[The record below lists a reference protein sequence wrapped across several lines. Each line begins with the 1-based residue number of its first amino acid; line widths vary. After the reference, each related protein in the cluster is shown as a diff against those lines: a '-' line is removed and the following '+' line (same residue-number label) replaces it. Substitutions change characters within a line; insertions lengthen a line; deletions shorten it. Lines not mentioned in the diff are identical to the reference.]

1 MARLLA
7 VDTATDACSV
17 ALHVDGDT
25 RERHEPGPRTHL
37 QHLLEMVRSLLAD
50 AGLRLAELDALA
62 FGQGPGSFTGLRICA
77 ATVQGLAFGAELP
90 AVAVSSLQALALGA
104 LRRQRDAGSVAAAL
118 DARMG
123 EVYWALYRRDRRRAR
138 AHRPTSACAAPRR
151 CAGRRTGSTRRAASA
166 PATAGGSRTPFK
178 PCRMRASLRSTPAPR
193 CMPARWPSWPWSN
206 GPPARRST
214 PPGCSRSTCA
224 APTPGPNAPA
234 AHHPDGLAAG
244 PGAGLGAGADRIP
257 ADLPARRIWC

>member
-123 EVYWALYRRDRRRAR
+123 EVYWALYRRD
-138 AHRPTSACAAPRR
+138 
-151 CAGRRTGSTRRAASA
+151 G
-166 PATAGGSRTPFK
+166 
-178 PCRMRASLRSTPAPR
+178 
-193 CMPARWPSWPWSN
+193 
-206 GPPARRST
+206 
-214 PPGCSRSTCA
+214 
-224 APTPGPNAPA
+224 
-234 AHHPDGLAAG
+234 DGLARIGDERLCRPEALRWPADG
-244 PGAGLGAGADRIP
+244 IDPARCVGAGNGWRQPDAFQALPHARFAAVDAGAAVHASEVAELALVKWAAGETVDAAGVQPVYLRG
-257 ADLPARRIWC
+257 ADAWPQRASGAPS